1 MTKTE
6 KLLQLLQPKEYVSKI
21 KLYCLEKK
29 VENLAQKF
37 GSIINKPYVC
47 KIKIIEM

>member
-21 KLYCLEKK
+21 KLYCREKK
-29 VENLAQKF
+29 VENLVQKF
-37 GSIINKPYVC
+37 GGIDKKPYIHQ
-47 KIKIIEM
+47 IKIIGL